1 MPAFNWGDFFTE
13 NKDWIVPVI
22 GGVATLVGNNQQ
34 NVANNAA
41 QDANLAAIDKINNSA
56 WTNYL
61 MTRGI
66 SPNKPVAAGVLP
78 PKGQYT
84 AVNTRLPLYATM
96 PPRAAA
102 GTQRWVKRAA

>member
-1 MPAFNWGDFFTE
+1 MPAFNWGDFFKE
-13 NKDWIVPVI
+13 Y
-22 GGVATLVGNNQQ
+22 GGAILGAGLTLVGDNQQ
-34 NVANNAA
+34 NGANNAA
-41 QDANLAAIDKINNSA
+41 QNTNLAAIDKINSSN

-66 SPNKPVAAGVLP
+66 SPKTPVAAGVLP
-78 PKGQYT
+78 AQGQYT

-102 GTQRWVKRAA
+102 GTQRWVKRTA